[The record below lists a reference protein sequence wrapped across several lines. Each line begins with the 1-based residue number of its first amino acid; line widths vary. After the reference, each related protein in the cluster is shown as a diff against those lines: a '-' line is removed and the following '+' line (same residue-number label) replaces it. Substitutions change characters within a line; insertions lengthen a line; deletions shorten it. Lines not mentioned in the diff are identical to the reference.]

1 MPVQTRQPLINSQTM
16 TYGAESPYHTRN
28 AWGHNAYANVDEDQ
42 LHHAAQVHNSAV
54 SDMELKNECSE
65 ETEATER
72 IVARRGIGPSRRR
85 AFQKLEDRE
94 QTAQTRKDKA
104 CLRCR
109 MQKVRVIESSSPT
122 YRNLLT

>member
-1 MPVQTRQPLINSQTM
+1 M
-16 TYGAESPYHTRN
+16 TYGIESPYQTRN
-28 AWGHNAYANVDEDQ
+28 VLGRNAYANVDEGQ

-54 SDMELKNECSE
+54 SDVELKNECSE
-65 ETEATER
+65 ETEVTER
-72 IVARRGIGPSRRR
+72 IVTRRNIGPSRRR

-109 MQKVRVIESSSPT
+109 MQKVRVIESPSPT
-122 YRNLLT
+122 YPNLLT